1 MGPYAAFEAAFSE
14 HVILDGV
21 PVRAGLPLASPA
33 EDHCGPP
40 PEDHCGP
47 PPEDH
52 CAPLIN
58 ALTPTRQKGGEGGL
72 ET

>member
-40 PEDHCGP
+40 PEDHC
-47 PPEDH
+47 
-52 CAPLIN
+52 APLIN

>member
-21 PVRAGLPLASPA
+21 PVRAGLPLTS
-33 EDHCGPP
+33 P

-47 PPEDH
+47 
-52 CAPLIN
+52 LTN
-58 ALTPTRQKGGEGGL
+58 ALTPPEQKVGERGSG
-72 ET
+72 T